1 MSGEK
6 GAVPQWYVVVQ
17 GDKIIAGLGVIENDF
32 HDRKDLS
39 PNVCAVHVEEAYRC
53 RGIAGEMRQT
63 TPHFMSGMAGSFC
76 AWFRGWRA
84 GANKDVYSPG
94 RKPAFGLNPGVI
106 KMKKVILKRSFV
118 WYNGTRNIKD
128 NSWGISGGCGYEE

>member
-1 MSGEK
+1 MGNPKGSVSFEHGGMSGEK

-39 PNVCAVHVEEAYRC
+39 PNVCAVYVEEAYRC

-76 AWFRGWRA
+76 AWFRGMA
-84 GANKDVYSPG
+84 GRSQQG
-94 RKPAFGLNPGVI
+94 CIFTG
-106 KMKKVILKRSFV
+106 KKTSLRIESRRYKNEKSNFK
-118 WYNGTRNIKD
+118 T
-128 NSWGISGGCGYEE
+128 